1 MKKTNLY
8 FKSNDQIRAN
18 ELRVIGSDGKQLGVI
33 TYFEAQKLAK
43 AEKLDLVLIAENAKP
58 PVAKIVNL
66 GKFIYQEEKKLKKQ
80 KTKSTE
86 LKEIRFSP
94 FIGEADYETRLKR
107 VKEFLDDKDKVKLA
121 VVFKGKQLGSKAFGY
136 GLLDKVVKSLGETV
150 HVDSEPKFFGRHL
163 SMIISPRT
171 KRVSVAKEVVK
182 EGNKK
187 DAKTEDTK
195 VDNKEV

>member
-1 MKKTNLY
+1 M
-8 FKSNDQIRAN
+8 
-18 ELRVIGSDGKQLGVI
+18 IGSDGNQLGVI
-33 TYFEAQKLAK
+33 TYFEALKKAK

-80 KTKSTE
+80 KTKTTE

-136 GLLDKVVKSLGETV
+136 GLLDKIVKNFGDTI

-163 SMIISPRT
+163 SMIISPRSAVKGT
-171 KRVSVAKEVVK
+171 KI
-182 EGNKK
+182 

-195 VDNKEV
+195 IDNKEV

>member
-1 MKKTNLY
+1 M
-8 FKSNDQIRAN
+8 
-18 ELRVIGSDGKQLGVI
+18 IGSDGKQLGVI
-33 TYFEAQKLAK
+33 TYFEALKKAK

-94 FIGEADYETRLKR
+94 IGEADYETRLKR

-136 GLLDKVVKSLGETV
+136 GLLDKIVKNFGETI

-163 SMIISPRT
+163 SMIISPR
-171 KRVSVAKEVVK
+171 AVK
-182 EGNKK
+182 GKI

-195 VDNKEV
+195 IDNKEV

>member
-33 TYFEAQKLAK
+33 TYFEALKKAK

-94 FIGEADYETRLKR
+94 FIGAADYETRIKR

-136 GLLDKVVKSLGETV
+136 GLLDKIVKSFGESI
-150 HVDSEPKFFGRHL
+150 HVDAEPKFFGRHL
-163 SMIISPRT
+163 SMIISPRSSQ
-171 KRVSVAKEVVK
+171 KVAEV
-182 EGNKK
+182 NKK
-187 DAKTEDTK
+187 EEGKTDAKVEDTK
-195 VDNKEV
+195 IDNKEV